1 MVLET
6 GTTTFNLPDLRGKV
20 PVGQNSNDIDFSAVG
35 TSLGEKTHT
44 LTIAEM
50 PSHEHNIIDAGNGAV
65 RPLGYGESTQH
76 TGIVRTDANVNWTDH
91 VFKASETGSGQAH
104 NNMQPSLIVC
114 YIIKYGYTSSVIQDN
129 IKGKVIYESED
140 GSNSTITLDE
150 SVANAKFIEIYYK
163 DMSGMRGFTKIESPN
178 NKVAVLSLSTTDTNE
193 STVWTK
199 TKTIY
204 INNTSISVDCAA
216 QSAVYSNSVG
226 TDAVD
231 YLYILKVIAYYD
243 NTSPEVITKRE
254 IATAVL
260 SQEVTMTT
268 GTIPLDLIENT
279 TTNRL
284 TLSNNGIRIGSGV
297 HNVLVSANVF
307 ANAQNETG
315 YTWTYIKRNNSVASI
330 ALVNNRGF
338 FASTAHTPRLLDVQE
353 GDIIT
358 IYKQDD
364 SQSLIRTYANTY
376 LTVEIID

>member
-1 MVLET
+1 LVLET

-44 LTIAEM
+44 LTQAEM
-50 PSHEHNIIDAGNGAV
+50 PTHDHGIGLVGVDSG
-65 RPLGYGESTQH
+65 PYGY
-76 TGIVRTDANVNWTDH
+76 NVSSLSIGSSQ
-91 VFKASETGSGQAH
+91 SEKTSATGSGQAH

-243 NTSPEVITKRE
+243 DTSPEVITKRE

-297 HNVLVSANVF
+297 HNVLISANVF

-338 FASTAHTPRLLDVQE
+338 FASTTHTPRLLDVQE